1 MAIELKMK
9 EQDFDNRKQYLVA
22 LAIAFLEEN
31 TGYSG
36 LEDTLNYDET
46 TCDGYCLAQD
56 LKDEFNLE
64 DVVYITNAKEIE

>member
-1 MAIELKMK
+1 MAIELKLK

-22 LAIAFLEEN
+22 LDISFLQEN

-64 DVVYITNAKEIE
+64 DVDYIINAK

>member
-1 MAIELKMK
+1 MAIELKRK
-9 EQDFDNRKQYLVA
+9 EQDFDSRKHYLVA

-31 TGYSG
+31 TGYYG

-64 DVVYITNAKEIE
+64 DVEYKINVPEIE